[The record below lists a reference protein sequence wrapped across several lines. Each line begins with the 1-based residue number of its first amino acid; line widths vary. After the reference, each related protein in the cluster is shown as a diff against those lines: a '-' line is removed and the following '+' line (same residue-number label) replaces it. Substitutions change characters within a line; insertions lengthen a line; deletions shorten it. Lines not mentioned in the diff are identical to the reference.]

1 MEGLAVLIAFSVIFI
16 GLLIVVAFCYFFI
29 FADDIIDY
37 LKKKWEAS
45 GDRKVSSNTRN
56 RQNKG
61 LSEKA

>member
-1 MEGLAVLIAFSVIFI
+1 MEGLVVLIAFSVIFT
-16 GLLIVVAFCYFFI
+16 GLLLVIAFAYFFI

-45 GDRKVSSNTRN
+45 GKRKLQTNSRN

-61 LSEKA
+61 LSKKA